1 MRLVLIKRSFSAVIA
16 LLMVL
21 NFSFVETA
29 CAQKDTALPR
39 DVIVV
44 CHEDLRNG
52 LGPWVSHRE
61 KQGYRI
67 QVLAPSN
74 SAFDQY
80 KAIIEA
86 ADKKQIAAVVLVGDA
101 PSGKGKPPVGIEI
114 PTAYI
119 SAKVNLLFGSEPEI
133 ATDNRLVDVDRDRLP
148 DFPVGRIPVRTVD
161 ELKTVVSKIIRYE
174 NPTGSQS
181 WQRDFHCIAGV
192 GGFGALQDKM
202 IESAARKLL
211 GDGVP
216 AHFRMTMTYASWR
229 SPFCPDP
236 NRFGEVTLDRL
247 NAGSLYWVYMGHGL
261 RTELDRVLIPNQPP
275 QSIMTRSS
283 VKNVNCV
290 NGMPVAVFL
299 ACYVGAYDSIA
310 PSMSEQLLL
319 HAKGPIAVIAGSR
332 VTMPYAM
339 SVMGEAMLEEAF
351 RGDHETLGSVFHK
364 SKHRLGNPE
373 EKASRNRLLLDG
385 LAAVVSPRPDLMNE
399 ERLEHVDLFNLIGD
413 PLLRV
418 RKPERVKV
426 DVDRAAAAGS
436 SHTVTIN
443 SPISGEAVVE
453 LATMRGQLRF
463 PSPVRSEFENNQ
475 KWLDGLDKVYNKSNN
490 DVWASVA
497 CDVKAGEST
506 TVKLEIPK
514 DSTGICFVRVMVDG
528 ENRLSL
534 GSESVIISKPKED
547 SK

>member
-1 MRLVLIKRSFSAVIA
+1 MQIIMTKRSFPALIAVLMGLSCWLSKIA
-16 LLMVL
+16 D
-21 NFSFVETA
+21 
-29 CAQKDTALPR
+29 AQEELAPPR

-44 CHEDLRNG
+44 CHEDLRAG
-52 LGPWVSHRE
+52 LAPWIRHRE
-61 KQGYRI
+61 KQGYQLQI
-67 QVLAPSN
+67 LAPST
-74 SAFDQY
+74 SAFAQY
-80 KAIIEA
+80 KAIVEA
-86 ADKKQIAAVVLVGDA
+86 SEEKQIAAVVLVGDA
-101 PSGKGKPPVGIEI
+101 PSGKGKPPAGIEI

-161 ELKTVVSKIIRYE
+161 ELQTVVKKILRYE

-236 NRFGEVTLDRL
+236 NRFGDVTLDRL

-261 RTELDRVLIPNQPP
+261 RTELDRVLIPNQPS
-275 QSIMTRSS
+275 QSIMTRKS
-283 VKNVNCV
+283 VKDVNCV

-319 HAKGPIAVIAGSR
+319 HSKGPIAVIAGSR

-373 EKASRNRLLLDG
+373 ERASRNRLLLDG

-418 RKPERVKV
+418 PKPERVRIE
-426 DVDRAAAAGS
+426 VDRAATTGAR
-436 SHTVTIN
+436 HTVTIN
-443 SPISGEAVVE
+443 SPISGKAVIE
-453 LATMRGQLRF
+453 LAAMRGQLRF
-463 PSPVRSEFENNQ
+463 PNPIRTEFENEQN
-475 KWLDGLDKVYNKSNN
+475 WRDELDDVYNKANDDVMGLFGDMGNSNN
-490 DVWASVA
+490 NNNSSSSNNNNDTNN
-497 CDVKAGEST
+497 K
-506 TVKLEIPK
+506 
-514 DSTGICFVRVMVDG
+514 
-528 ENRLSL
+528 NNN
-534 GSESVIISKPKED
+534 
-547 SK
+547 